1 MMSLLK
7 SQLSSSMEQLAKI
20 PETEKLEQCYQTV
33 LTSYAS
39 FISILQKDQD
49 KEQDKEQD
57 KGQYKELKK
66 GLIKKNSISL
76 FGR

>member
-1 MMSLLK
+1 
-7 SQLSSSMEQLAKI
+7 MEQLAKI

-49 KEQDKEQD
+49 KEQDK
-57 KGQYKELKK
+57 GQYKELKK